1 MTSARWVAFA
11 TLVLGTG
18 ALAVLLRLEPGD
30 PLFIAGGV
38 AVALLWV
45 VGALAAGGV
54 RVAHDG
60 TSAQAALLGVGA
72 GAGAA
77 GVCLVAGFVVAHVP
91 LLSEPARDVLDHAR
105 ADTVLVVGMAL
116 INAVAEELFFRGAL
130 YDAMPQRFALALT
143 TIAYAL
149 TTLGS
154 GVLLLTVA
162 AVLLGLITALLRQAT
177 GGVLAP
183 VLTHLTWSV
192 AMIALLPDVLAL
204 GR

>member
-1 MTSARWVAFA
+1 MNRAQGVALA
-11 TLVLGTG
+11 TLILGTG

-30 PLFIAGGV
+30 PFFVAGGV
-38 AVALLWV
+38 GVALLWV
-45 VGALAAGGV
+45 VGAVIAGGV
-54 RVAHDG
+54 QVAHDG
-60 TSAQAALLGVGA
+60 TTLRAGLLGIGA

-77 GVCLVAGFVVAHVP
+77 AVCLAAGFVVAHIP
-91 LLSEPARDVLDHAR
+91 LLREPASNVLDHAR

-116 INAVAEELFFRGAL
+116 INAVAEEIFFRGAL
-130 YDAMPQRFALALT
+130 YDALPAHLAVALT
-143 TIAYAL
+143 TAAYAL

-162 AVLLGLITALLRQAT
+162 AVLLGLITALLRRST

-192 AMIALLPDVLAL
+192 AMITLLPEVLAI

>member
-1 MTSARWVAFA
+1 MSRAQAVALA

-30 PLFIAGGV
+30 PFFVAGGL

-45 VGALAAGGV
+45 GGALAAGGV

-60 TSAQAALLGVGA
+60 TTLRAALLGVGA
-72 GAGAA
+72 GAAAA
-77 GVCLVAGFVVAHVP
+77 GVCLAAGFVVAHVEV
-91 LLSEPARDVLDHAR
+91 LREPASDVLDHAR
-105 ADTVLVVGMAL
+105 ADTALVVAMAL
-116 INAVAEELFFRGAL
+116 VNAIAEEIFFRGAL
-130 YDAMPQRFALALT
+130 YDAVPRRLAITLT
-143 TIAYAL
+143 TAAYAL

-162 AVLLGLITALLRQAT
+162 AVLLGLITAGLRRLT

-192 AMIALLPDVLAL
+192 AMITLLPDVLAI